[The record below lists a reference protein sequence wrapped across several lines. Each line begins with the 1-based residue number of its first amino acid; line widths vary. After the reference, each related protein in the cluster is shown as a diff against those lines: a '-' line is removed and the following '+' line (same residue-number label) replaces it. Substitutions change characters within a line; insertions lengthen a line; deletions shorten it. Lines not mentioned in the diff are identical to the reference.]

1 MRDWI
6 WIGLIFFNL
15 APVKAEHLETRR
27 NVGIKSAP
35 SKEADEDQS
44 EISIELPKG
53 VYAGSSIGFKIETLP

>member
-1 MRDWI
+1 M
-6 WIGLIFFNL
+6 
-15 APVKAEHLETRR
+15 
-27 NVGIKSAP
+27 GIKSAP